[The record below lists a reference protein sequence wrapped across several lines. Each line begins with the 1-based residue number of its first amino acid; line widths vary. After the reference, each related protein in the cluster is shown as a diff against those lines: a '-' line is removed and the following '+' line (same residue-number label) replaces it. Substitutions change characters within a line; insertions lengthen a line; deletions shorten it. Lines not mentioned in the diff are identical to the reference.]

1 MPDLTLIFN
10 ARFATRPQSGVDR
23 VASEIGRSLYELSY
37 ELGKSV
43 IDFLIALPS
52 KPERMV
58 NNDLITMIGA
68 PGRIHARTAIWSG
81 LGAA

>member
-23 VASEIGRSLYELSY
+23 VAGEIGRSLCELSY

-43 IDFLIALPS
+43 LHFSIALPS
-52 KPERMV
+52 KPEKIV
-58 NNDLITMIGA
+58 NNDLITLIGDLLKD
-68 PGRIHARTAIWSG
+68 PSRTAIWSG
-81 LGAA
+81 LGAT